1 MISKKINQKGFTL
14 IELLVTIALML
25 SILGI
30 AIVSFITVSNNKK
43 EESWDLVK
51 QQVETAATEYF
62 NANEYLF
69 EGLANGANGYITVG
83 RLVEENY
90 MNRVVNPVNGEMI
103 DYCAQVKV
111 TKNGNKLTASYD
123 GIVDTTCDFKSEV
136 VVSELGAPKIE
147 LEKKCTEGKNGWCIS
162 IATITAKTSE
172 NVLID
177 KKLDGC
183 LDGDK
188 VTCDNGKHTV
198 IYTVTNS
205 SGKKAVK
212 STDVKVDKEKPN
224 AELTVNGNPTKGK
237 DANGK
242 ETGWY
247 ISKVSLNAKAKC
259 TNVSGCVLKNETGKV
274 LKNMKNGDPEYN
286 KLVYSNINN
295 IETTKKLEI
304 CSVAGLCSYP
314 SKSVK
319 VDTIKPTVSIS
330 ISSQNTKFKT
340 NIATMTLKSSDSGS
354 GLDVVTS
361 NMKQNNG
368 TSSWSLGGKK
378 NAWELK
384 YNTTVSN
391 SLNGT
396 SVTPNI
402 IARDKAGNVNNKNTS
417 KYTVYKDCSN
427 IKTSTSYDHSCGNYG
442 FRNKTVAKTDTKT
455 GNVCG
460 SPTKTKEDCT
470 VKSITLDLNT
480 NDAKASTNPGMGGV
494 GPNGTNGKPIFNR
507 PKDKYPTGA
516 NTYNYSKSAK
526 RGMGVTVG
534 KLSNGNI
541 AYAAASCMNVGDFSR
556 RFKYVITW
564 TDGSKTNI
572 RYASHGSGVTQNYT
586 IYKDRNNPITLKST
600 DTTTKALKQCKNQD
614 PINVN
619 NCVKNTSLP
628 ASRVNV
634 TTHTMQLA
642 VGNVKSNKL
651 ILYTKYFADCGY

>member
-1 MISKKINQKGFTL
+1 
-14 IELLVTIALML
+14 ML

-69 EGLANGANGYITVG
+69 EDLGSKGIGYVSVG
-83 RLVEENY
+83 KLVGENY
-90 MNRVVNPVNGEMI
+90 LNVVVDPTTGNALNT
-103 DYCAQVKV
+103 CSLVKV
-111 TKNGNKLTASYD
+111 TKDGNKLNAKFD
-123 GIVDTTCDFKSEV
+123 DDTINEEQCDFDGSVITKV
-136 VVSELGAPKIE
+136 DGAPKIE
-147 LEKKCTEGKNGWCIS
+147 LEKICTPGADDWCTS
-162 IATITAKTSE
+162 IAKITVKTDK
-172 NVLID
+172 NVTL
-177 KKLDGC
+177 KKELVDC
-183 LDGDK
+183 IDGDQI
-188 VTCDNGKHTV
+188 TCDNGTRTIMV
-198 IYTVTNS
+198 TATNS
-205 SGKKAVK
+205 SKKTSKATV
-212 STDVKVDKEKPN
+212 TVNVDREIPN
-224 AELTVNGNPTKGK
+224 ANLV
-237 DANGK
+237 ANGTMGK
-242 ETGWY
+242 NNWY
-247 ISKVSLNAKAKC
+247 VSKVSMNSSGVCK
-259 TNVSGCVLKNETGKV
+259 NVSKCYLYDQSGKKIATV
-274 LKNMKNGDPEYN
+274 DYN
-286 KLVYSNINN
+286 KNFDIRTYSNIGDTKS
-295 IETTKKLEI
+295 ITKKVTI
-304 CSVAGLCSYP
+304 KSGAGLKSSS
-314 SKSVK
+314 SKTVK